1 MQQWVLP
8 WLLKCSS
15 LFQFSG
21 SYWINLLISVIK
33 NMRYK
38 QLFDILSCLS
48 YNHHFLISSCFIQW
62 NLSLQTLLF
71 REHLHSGNTS
81 IQGTPPFR
89 GDKLLSRKK
98 VHIILISITYFE
110 GTPLFREKDTLF
122 LGPVLED
129 IFATKLITHFCD
141 RYSPL
146 HKHMKIYSGI

>member
-71 REHLHSGNTS
+71 RGHLHSGNTS
-81 IQGTPPFR
+81 IQGRQTFVPKKSSYNPYIRHLFWRDTPIQGERHPFPWSCAWR
-89 GDKLLSRKK
+89 
-98 VHIILISITYFE
+98 
-110 GTPLFREKDTLF
+110 
-122 LGPVLED
+122 
-129 IFATKLITHFCD
+129 HFCNKVN
-141 RYSPL
+141 YSL
-146 HKHMKIYSGI
+146 LW

>member
-71 REHLHSGNTS
+71 RGHLHSGETNFC
-81 IQGTPPFR
+81 PE
-89 GDKLLSRKK
+89 KK
-98 VHIILISITYFE
+98 VHIILISVTYFE

-146 HKHMKIYSGI
+146 HKHMKICSGI

>member
-1 MQQWVLP
+1 
-8 WLLKCSS
+8 
-15 LFQFSG
+15 
-21 SYWINLLISVIK
+21 
-33 NMRYK
+33 MRYK

-48 YNHHFLISSCFIQW
+48 YNHQSVLALYSGTS
-62 NLSLQTLLF
+62 LF
-71 REHLHSGNTS
+71 RHFYSGDTS

-98 VHIILISITYFE
+98 VHIILISVTYFE

-146 HKHMKIYSGI
+146 HKHMKICSGI

>member
-71 REHLHSGNTS
+71 RGHLHSGNTS
-81 IQGTPPFR
+81 IQGRQTFVP
-89 GDKLLSRKK
+89 KK
-98 VHIILISITYFE
+98 SSYNPYIHYLFWRET
-110 GTPLFREKDTLF
+110 LFREKDTLF

-146 HKHMKIYSGI
+146 HKHMKICSGI